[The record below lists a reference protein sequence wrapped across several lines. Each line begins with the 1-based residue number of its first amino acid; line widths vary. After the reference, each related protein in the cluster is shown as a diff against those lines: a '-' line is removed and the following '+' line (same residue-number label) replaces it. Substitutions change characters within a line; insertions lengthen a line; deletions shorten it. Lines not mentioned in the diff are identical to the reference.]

1 MQVQYT
7 RRCIECG
14 FATMFDWEL
23 RAHLKATGHRR
34 RRYSMPFSRW
44 VIGRWIGA
52 SLERRIIASIMLAV
66 YVILLV
72 IFLDKFVPI
81 TLVFGLLIGF
91 TLRGNINSS
100 YRELEEDSEGYGG
113 GAGCEQGGSR
123 DAD

>member
-1 MQVQYT
+1 
-7 RRCIECG
+7 
-14 FATMFDWEL
+14 
-23 RAHLKATGHRR
+23 
-34 RRYSMPFSRW
+34 
-44 VIGRWIGA
+44 
-52 SLERRIIASIMLAV
+52 MLAV